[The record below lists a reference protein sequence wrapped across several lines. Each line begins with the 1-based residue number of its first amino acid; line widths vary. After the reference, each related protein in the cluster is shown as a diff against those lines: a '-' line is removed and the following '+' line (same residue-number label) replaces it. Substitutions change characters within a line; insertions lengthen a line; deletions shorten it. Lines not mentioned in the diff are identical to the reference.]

1 MANCPILGEIH
12 TQTFYT
18 AQDYLGNQINC
29 ENHCSSLK
37 NLPCSQDLPVPV
49 QSAPGQAREAG
60 SLQLL
65 RWQLGFGQSSL
76 PALGFSFS
84 CQPKKQEEFSSKHEK
99 KEGLKKENVM
109 VGEIRINFSTTSNLC
124 SSQALCTIHPPPL
137 WDGAGTLPTC
147 LIPNISLQHCPA
159 ALTAHPRDGLWKINS
174 SSRGC
179 SPVESLCSHCKDQPQ
194 MSGIPRTGLVLLLQ
208 LTGIKQKIQMELGN
222 GFAFQEKRNFFS

>member
-1 MANCPILGEIH
+1 MPGPGEQPELLTFIPRCVREAWELPGTAAPHGSCLVANCPILGEIH

-65 RWQLGFGQSSL
+65 RWELGFGQSSL

-137 WDGAGTLPTC
+137 
-147 LIPNISLQHCPA
+147 
-159 ALTAHPRDGLWKINS
+159 
-174 SSRGC
+174 
-179 SPVESLCSHCKDQPQ
+179 
-194 MSGIPRTGLVLLLQ
+194 
-208 LTGIKQKIQMELGN
+208 
-222 GFAFQEKRNFFS
+222 